1 MKKIWMGFTNP
12 VWIDLGSV
20 WESRSRPIVDLPGQ
34 VGGPETPKFI
44 DFFHKIAFLMVSHS
58 LTDHFLGA
66 IQHDLSL
73 PGQGEDN
80 PRVRGL
86 CKHHRC
92 IGICPKL
99 AKIAK
104 MKKIAFL
111 QVLDRPTNHF
121 FSVNLAKS
129 HRGRCRGSLSRV
141 ICL

>member
-1 MKKIWMGFTNP
+1 MGFTNL

-20 WESRSRPIVDLPGQ
+20 RESRSRPIVDLAGQ
-34 VGGPETPKFI
+34 VGRPETPKFI

-73 PGQGEDN
+73 PGQGEDS
-80 PRVRGL
+80 PRDTGL

-111 QVLDRPTNHF
+111 QVLGRPTSHF
-121 FSVNLAKS
+121 FPVNLAKP
-129 HRGRCRGSLSRV
+129 HLLGYRGSLSRV
-141 ICL
+141 TGL